1 MSYQTNV
8 RANYMNRTAKLAF
21 YNARKREGDSTRL
34 SEETGYTTRFINY
47 VKRGERSVN
56 DTVANAMYNL
66 SRRRTKNNE
75 LTTA

>member
-21 YNARKREGDSTRL
+21 YNARKREGDTARL
-34 SEETGYTTRFINY
+34 AEETGYTTRFINY

-66 SRRRTKNNE
+66 SRRRVRNNE
-75 LTTA
+75 LANA